1 MRGGPTITHVDD
13 LPFHEVAR
21 QRLADGRVVSI
32 REKWFELS
40 PRLVAFYSEWDP
52 GALGPIHGHTGD
64 HTVYILGGSIEVGGA
79 VLRAGAHVTLE
90 WGDVFG
96 PQVAGPDGCLM
107 YGVIAGDGRPF
118 LHVDRW
124 HAFLAEHG
132 ATELPVQ
139 LPELPAFAAMERRL
153 VNPTDR

>member
-13 LPFHEVAR
+13 LPFVEVAR
-21 QRLADGRVVSI
+21 QRLADGRIVSV

-40 PRLVAFYSEWDP
+40 PRLVAFYSSWDP
-52 GALGPIHGHTGD
+52 GALGPLHGHTGD
-64 HTVYILGGSIEVGGA
+64 HTVFILEGEFRVGDT
-79 VLRAGAHVTLE
+79 VCRAGSHITLE

-96 PQVAGPDGCLM
+96 PQIAGPEGCLM

-118 LHVDRW
+118 FHREKW

-132 ATELPVQ
+132 VEELPVE
-139 LPELPAFAAMERRL
+139 LPEMPAFAAMDHRL
-153 VNPTDR
+153 VNPTE